1 MSKVKYLDVK
11 VGEDK
16 FTCRLDRCDYV
27 SSNDMVRAK
36 IYEPHNH
43 PRNWLERLIEPFKYA
58 SYKIGYWTPYSNYTT
73 IEKWVIDL
81 CKYIVQQNDERFRA
95 NKAWESI

>member
-1 MSKVKYLDVK
+1 MSKVKYLDVE

-27 SSNDMVRAK
+27 SSNDMVHAE
-36 IYEPHNH
+36 IYELHDH
-43 PRNWLERLIEPFKYA
+43 PRNLLERLIEPFKYTC
-58 SYKIGYWTPYSNYTT
+58 YKTGHWTPYTDDTT
-73 IEKWVIDL
+73 IGEWVIDL

-95 NKAWESI
+95 DKEWESI